1 MNFCYATDSEIP
13 KSRTANKPP
22 NIASTLFTCENDVT
36 GGPQPLANQRVV
48 FSQLILVAHDAVCG
62 GRPRLLWVVIARPM
76 TAAAAVT
83 TWSVAVASTNY
94 GDGLPSRD
102 THPPAGF
109 YQSINHQSI
118 NHIRQWSISKKKNID
133 NKRRNKSIGNKSNS
147 TQYSLENSI
156 AKNTQTQNACG
167 HIHRKSYR

>member
-102 THPPAGF
+102 TVTHPPAGF

-118 NHIRQWSISKKKNID
+118 NHIRPMV
-133 NKRRNKSIGNKSNS
+133 
-147 TQYSLENSI
+147 
-156 AKNTQTQNACG
+156 
-167 HIHRKSYR
+167 HIKEEKYR